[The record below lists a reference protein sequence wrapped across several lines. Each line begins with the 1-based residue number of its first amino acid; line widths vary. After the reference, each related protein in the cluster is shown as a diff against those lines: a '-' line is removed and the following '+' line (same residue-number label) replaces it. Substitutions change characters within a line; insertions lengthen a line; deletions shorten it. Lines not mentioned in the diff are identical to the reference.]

1 MSDSTMSDLTENL
14 INLLSYD
21 ATQPLLFNSGLF
33 LFLFVGF
40 SIFYAFLSGRRTVAV
55 RLLYVTA
62 FSYYFYYKNAGA
74 YCALLALITL
84 VNYFTA
90 LRMANCKTQGGRRFC
105 LFLAVAFM
113 LLQLGYFKYTNF
125 ISTSIVPLFG
135 GESRV
140 FDIFVPLGI
149 SFFTFQSLSYIVDVY
164 RRQMAPTRSILDL
177 AFFVSFFPTL
187 LSGPILRARTF
198 LPQLRQPLQVTR
210 EMFGTGLW
218 FIMMGLFKKAVIS
231 DYIGENFVNRI
242 FDNPSLYTGME
253 NLFAVYGYALKL
265 YCDFSGYSDMAIGI
279 ALWMGFQIP
288 ANFRAPYK
296 SDSITDFWRR
306 WHISLSTWLRDYLYI
321 SMGGNRCGRWRMY
334 FNQFMTMLLGGL
346 WHGASWNFI
355 VWGCLHGAAL
365 CGHKAWRERL
375 GHDKHYHSTGWRRI
389 AAIVLTF
396 HLVCLC
402 WLFFANATF
411 EASGVM
417 LSKIFT
423 DFHGD
428 LLPQFLAGYPA
439 VMALIVGGFVL
450 HYLPTSWNDG
460 TCRLLVRLPL
470 IAQLVIFLALIIL
483 VVQVRG
489 SEVQPFI
496 YLQF

>member
-1 MSDSTMSDLTENL
+1 MVD
-14 INLLSYD
+14 NLLLLLSFD
-21 ATQPLLFNSGLF
+21 PTQPLLFNSGLF
-33 LFLFVGF
+33 LFLFVAF
-40 SIFYAFLSGRRTVAV
+40 SIGYALLSNQRATAI

-84 VNYFTA
+84 VNYVAA
-90 LRMANCKTQGGRRFC
+90 LAMGRTDSAGKRRAI
-105 LFLAVAFM
+105 LIAAVAFM
-113 LLQLGYFKYTNF
+113 LLQLGFFKYTNF
-125 ISTSIVPLFG
+125 FFSSVTPLFG
-135 GESRV
+135 GEPKT

-164 RRQMAPTRSILDL
+164 RRQMKPTCNLLDL

-198 LPQLRQPLQVTR
+198 LPQLRQPLRITR

-218 FIMMGLFKKAVIS
+218 FVMMGLFKKAIIS

-242 FDNPSLYTGME
+242 FDNPALYTGLE
-253 NLFAVYGYALKL
+253 NLMGVYGYALKL
-265 YCDFSGYSDMAIGI
+265 YCDFSGYSDIAIGI

-296 SDSITDFWRR
+296 ADSITDFWRR

-321 SMGGNRCGRWRMY
+321 SMGGNRCSRWRMY
-334 FNQFMTMLLGGL
+334 FNQFMTMILGGL
-346 WHGASWNFI
+346 WHGASWNF
-355 VWGCLHGAAL
+355 VMWGALHGAAL
-365 CGHKAWRERL
+365 CGHKAWQKRL
-375 GHDKHYHSTGWRRI
+375 GHDKHYHPTGLRRVM
-389 AAIVLTF
+389 AVVLTF

-402 WLFFANATF
+402 WLFFANTTF
-411 EASGVM
+411 EASGIM
-417 LSKIFT
+417 LNKIFT
-423 DFHGD
+423 EFHGE
-428 LLPQFLAGYPA
+428 LLPEFLAGYPT
-439 VMALIVGGFVL
+439 VMMLTVAGFVI
-450 HYLPTSWNDG
+450 HYLPSSWNDSACQFL
-460 TCRLLVRLPL
+460 TREPFL
-470 IAQLVIFLALIIL
+470 IQLIIFLILIFT

>member
-1 MSDSTMSDLTENL
+1 MTETL
-14 INLLSYD
+14 LNLLTFSP
-21 ATQPLLFNSGLF
+21 TQPLLFNSGLF
-33 LFLFVGF
+33 LFLFVAFCLG
-40 SIFYAFLSGRRTVAV
+40 YALLSGKKNTAL

-62 FSYYFYYKNAGA
+62 FSYYFYYKNAGS
-74 YCALLALITL
+74 YCALLALITFVNFGAALAMNRVESQGKRRGIL
-84 VNYFTA
+84 V
-90 LRMANCKTQGGRRFC
+90 
-105 LFLAVAFM
+105 LAVAFM
-113 LLQLGYFKYTNF
+113 LLQLGFFKYTNF
-125 ISTSIVPLFG
+125 LLSSVVPLFG
-135 GESRV
+135 GEASS

-164 RRQMAPTRSILDL
+164 RRQMRPTSNLLDL

-198 LPQLRQPLQVTR
+198 LPQLRQPLIVTR
-210 EMFGTGLW
+210 KMFGTGLW

-242 FDNPSLYTGME
+242 FDNPSLYTGLE
-253 NLFAVYGYALKL
+253 NLMGVYGYALKL
-265 YCDFSGYSDMAIGI
+265 YCDFSGYSDIAIGI

-296 SDSITDFWRR
+296 ADSITDFWRR

-321 SMGGNRCGRWRMY
+321 SMGGNRCSRWRMY
-334 FNQFMTMLLGGL
+334 FNQFMTMILGGL
-346 WHGASWNFI
+346 WHGASWNFV
-355 VWGCLHGAAL
+355 VWGALHGAAL
-365 CGHKAWRERL
+365 CGHKAWQNRL
-375 GHDKHYHSTGWRRI
+375 GHDKRYHPSGIRRLL
-389 AAIVLTF
+389 AIVLTF

-417 LSKIFT
+417 LQKIFT
-423 DFHGD
+423 DFHGE
-428 LLPQFLAGYPA
+428 LLPEFMAGYPT
-439 VMALIVGGFVL
+439 VMALILFGFIV
-450 HYLPTSWNDG
+450 HYLPTSWSDAA
-460 TCRLLVRLPL
+460 CRFLTRESLVVQLILFLLL
-470 IAQLVIFLALIIL
+470 IFII
-483 VVQVRG
+483 VQVRG